1 MKLHLN
7 TTAGQNTIFAHGFAD
22 GVGYI
27 DINGERYTEPVMLT
41 PDRIFSPWPTKE
53 VGALTF
59 DDFAE
64 LVALKP
70 VKPAI
75 IVFGSGA
82 KFCFPDVQVLAAFSQ
97 ARIGFEVMDTAAACR
112 TYNVLVSEGRH
123 VAAALL
129 I

>member
-22 GVGYI
+22 GAGYI
-27 DINGERYTEPVMLT
+27 DINGERYTQPVMLT
-41 PDRIFSPWPTKE
+41 PDRIFSPWPAKQ
-53 VGALTF
+53 VGALAF

-64 LVALKP
+64 LVAL
-70 VKPAI
+70 KPAI

-82 KFCFPDVQVLAAFSQ
+82 KFCFPDVRVLAAFSQ

-112 TYNVLVSEGRH
+112 TYNVLMSEGRH
-123 VAAALL
+123 VAAAL
-129 I
+129 IV